1 MAKIKWSA
9 IGITNASGKSGGSI
23 FSNNRA
29 GSYVR
34 RWAKPVNR
42 QSAKQ
47 TKMRSIWGSVA
58 QNWGKLSP
66 EDVNL
71 WEQSAK
77 NVQITDGFGE
87 SRTLTGFTYFQRV
100 NQNRIH
106 SMGIGATDVP
116 LGNVPLPSANILRF
130 ELDFTKSAEHISTEI
145 QFLDGEPSTNYV
157 VTIGYAIVPPNSNR
171 GYGSVKNKF
180 NTRFR
185 IPFTTDENGAYKMD
199 LSNDF
204 IMNNFGNAD
213 IPDSRTPKGST
224 VYMQLHTHSW
234 AGQKSNPVNQKTVVE
249 NSEIVAPLSP
259 YILFLDPTSA
269 EQGQTGILATLIDNS
284 DPDNPTEIPNT
295 DWEIQD
301 ESGFILNAATD
312 GTNDWKFDLSVG
324 APVGFRNITA
334 HLVSGEKVQAYII
347 IYPANSDEGLGEFQS
362 LSYLG
367 DDPVQLMTLSQR
379 LSVSDFQRTF
389 ENGSLDGIGEN
400 ATASSSDTGKVTV
413 SITSDI
419 SGNKILLLT
428 PVANGTST
436 ITVEVTEMGI
446 TKSTTFDVEVSGF

>member
-23 FSNNRA
+23 FSFNRA

-66 EDVNL
+66 EDVKL
-71 WEQSAK
+71 WEESAK
-77 NVQITDGFGE
+77 NVQVTDGFGE
-87 SRTLTGFTYFQRV
+87 SRTLTGFNYFQRV

-106 SMGIGATDVP
+106 SMGIGATDIP
-116 LGNVPLPSANILRF
+116 LGNVPLPSAKIERF

-145 QFLDGEPSTNYV
+145 QFLDGEPNTNYV

-185 IPFTTDENGAYKMD
+185 IPFTTDETGAYKMD

-249 NSEIVAPLSP
+249 NSEIVAPVSP
-259 YILFLDPTSA
+259 YMLVLDPTSA

-284 DPDNPTEIPNT
+284 DPDNPTKVPNT

-301 ESGFILNAATD
+301 ESGFILNAASERF
-312 GTNDWKFDLSVG
+312 NEWKFDLSVG

-334 HLVSGEKVQAYII
+334 HLDSGKKVQAYII
-347 IYPANSDEGLGEFQS
+347 IYPGNSDQDLGEFQS

-367 DDPVQLMTLSQR
+367 DDPYHMTTLSEI
-379 LSVSDFQRTF
+379 LPDSDFERVF
-389 ENGSLDGIGEN
+389 ENGTLQGVGEN
-400 ATASSSDTGKVTV
+400 AIVTTDNLTVATANIQSNKVRINPIGNGTTTVTV
-413 SITSDI
+413 NSTE
-419 SGNKILLLT
+419 
-428 PVANGTST
+428 NG
-436 ITVEVTEMGI
+436 VT
-446 TKSTTFDVEVSGF
+446 KQVTFDVEVSGF